1 MALTHRKTA
10 SVVYAAGLLAVYLG
24 ERVLGPGRASTA
36 TTLAGLAGIVAAL
49 VLGRRQGKGRPAGRV
64 LPALYLVGLVAL
76 ALHFSR
82 STLPALLGQRAL
94 DVSMPKL
101 DGALA
106 VLWPTILLAST
117 LPALLVELALAGMA
131 RSPLVDARR
140 VRAAMLS
147 GLGMAFALVFC
158 FAVAYVASERNLKAD
173 LSFFRTA
180 RASAVTKQVV
190 AALDQPIEV
199 TLFYPPGNDVAEE
212 LAGYFADLN
221 RASSKLTVARVD
233 QAVDPAKAKALG
245 VTSNGAVAFARG
257 SQHEQLQIAT
267 KLEAARPKLRVL
279 DQDVHKRLLSIARGK
294 RTVYLVQ
301 GHEERTFTAP
311 HDAESTSTL
320 GLLRDLLQ
328 GQNLDVRELGMAQG
342 LGNDVPADAG
352 VVMLIG
358 PQRAMLAEESTAL
371 VRYFRRGG
379 RLLVAVDP
387 ESAAAT
393 APVLAGLS
401 LQLSEATLA
410 NDRIYWA
417 RTRQKA
423 DRINI
428 VPTNYSSHSALS
440 SQAPYGTQM
449 PVVLLG
455 AGALAKNAVVPESA
469 PAVDFIIRTENNTWE
484 DKNKDLEFD
493 KDSEERKGYPVAAA
507 VTLRKPA
514 GASEPAQDGRAFVIG
529 DSDVFSD
536 LLIRNR
542 ANALLA
548 FDAIRWLLGEPDAA
562 GPISNEED
570 VPVRHTRKQDVLWFY
585 GSVFLAPAL
594 VLLAGWAA
602 TRKRRKRN
610 KREVKP

>member
-1 MALTHRKTA
+1 MALAHKKTA
-10 SVVYAAGLLAVYLG
+10 SVVYAVGLVAVYVG
-24 ERVLGPGRASTA
+24 ERVLGPGRASTTA
-36 TTLAGLAGIVAAL
+36 TLMGLVGVVAAL
-49 VLGRRQGKGRPAGRV
+49 LLSLRQGKRRPAGRV
-64 LPALYLVGLVAL
+64 LPALYVTGLVAL

-82 STLPALLGQRAL
+82 STLPALLGHPAL
-94 DVSMPKL
+94 DVSMPRL

-106 VLWPTILLAST
+106 ALWPAVLLAST
-117 LPALLVELALAGMA
+117 LPALLVEFALAGMA
-131 RSPLVDARR
+131 RSPLIDARR
-140 VRAAMLS
+140 VRAAMLA

-158 FAVAYVASERNLKAD
+158 FAVTYVASERNLKAD

-180 RASAVTKQVV
+180 RASAATKQVV

-199 TLFYPPGNDVAEE
+199 TLFYPPGNEVAEE
-212 LAGYFADLN
+212 LTGYFADLG
-221 RASSKLTVARVD
+221 RASSKLTVLRAD

-245 VTSNGAVAFARG
+245 VTSNGAIAFARG
-257 SQHEQLQIAT
+257 SQHEQLQIAP
-267 KLEAARPKLRVL
+267 KLEVARPKLRVL
-279 DQDVHKRLLSIARGK
+279 DQDVHKRLLSMARGK

-301 GHEERTFTAP
+301 GHEERTFTARN
-311 HDAESTSTL
+311 DADATGTL
-320 GLLRDLLQ
+320 GLLRELLQ

-342 LGNDVPADAG
+342 LANDVPADAG

-358 PQRAMLAEESTAL
+358 PQRAMLAEESSAL
-371 VRYFRRGG
+371 VRYFRQGG

-387 ESAAAT
+387 EAASVA
-393 APVLAGLS
+393 APILAGLS
-401 LQLSEATLA
+401 LQLSQATLA

-423 DRINI
+423 DRIGI
-428 VPTNYSSHSALS
+428 VPTNYSSHAALS
-440 SQAPYGTQM
+440 SQAPYGSQM

-455 AGALAKNAVVPESA
+455 AGALAKSTAVPDPA
-469 PAVDFIIRTENNTWE
+469 PTIDFIIRTESNTWE

-507 VTLRKPA
+507 ITLRKPA

-536 LLIRNR
+536 QLIRNR

-548 FDAIRWLLGEPDAA
+548 FDAIRWLLGEPDAV

-570 VPVRHTRKQDVLWFY
+570 VPVRHTRKQDVVWFY

-602 TRKRRKRN
+602 TRKRRKRD